1 MPLTEPWSK
10 KHKRVTR
17 AGAGGMTF
25 SLSNSF
31 AQPLTHAE
39 LVELTLARGDRALV
53 DEYNNHSLGYTAN
66 GGSLDLRQ
74 EVAKLYGPRIS
85 AENVLIFTGA
95 QVACSHWALYTLSPQ
110 P

>member
-17 AGAGGMTF
+17 AAAGGVRF

-39 LVELTLARGDRALV
+39 LVELTRARGDHALL
-53 DEYNNHSLGYTAN
+53 DAYNNHPLEYTPN
-66 GGSLDLRQ
+66 GGSLDLR
-74 EVAKLYGPRIS
+74 EEIAKLYGPKIS
-85 AENVLIFTGA
+85 AENV
-95 QVACSHWALYTLSPQ
+95 P
-110 P
+110 